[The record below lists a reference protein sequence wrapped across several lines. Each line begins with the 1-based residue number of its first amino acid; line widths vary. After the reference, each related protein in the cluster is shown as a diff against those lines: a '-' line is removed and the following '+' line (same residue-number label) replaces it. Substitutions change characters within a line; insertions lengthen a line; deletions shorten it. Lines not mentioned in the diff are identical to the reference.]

1 MKRGFITIVLL
12 FAASFAGAAL
22 PAAAQSSQPP
32 FPVTLEKQ
40 LAERASNYTEVTLD
54 RKMLDFASRF
64 MNDKDDAEG
73 KRIVEKL
80 NGVYVRSYEF
90 EKPGQYTA
98 ADLDAVRK
106 QFDTADWSTLVKTRS
121 KDATDDAD
129 IYMKLVNGEVQGMFI
144 LSSEPKELDFVFIS
158 GPIRPEDL
166 QDLSGNFGIPRDSYK
181 MAMKAEKGDKDKSDK
196 AQKKGDEKAQK
207 ADGKTQKE
215 DPQP

>member
-1 MKRGFITIVLL
+1 MKKGIITLVLL
-12 FAASFAGAAL
+12 FAACFAGAAL
-22 PAAAQSSQPP
+22 PAAAQASQPP

-90 EKPGQYTA
+90 EKPGQYTP

-106 QFDTADWSTLVKTRS
+106 QFDTAEWSTLVKTRS
-121 KDATDDAD
+121 KDASDDAD
-129 IYMKLVNGEVQGMFI
+129 IYMKLVNGEVH
-144 LSSEPKELDFVFIS
+144 PELGAEGTGLRVHFRADS
-158 GPIRPEDL
+158 AGRPAGPERQL
-166 QDLSGNFGIPRDSYK
+166 RDS
-181 MAMKAEKGDKDKSDK
+181 KGQLQ
-196 AQKKGDEKAQK
+196 AGPEGGEGRQGQ
-207 ADGKTQKE
+207 G
-215 DPQP
+215 